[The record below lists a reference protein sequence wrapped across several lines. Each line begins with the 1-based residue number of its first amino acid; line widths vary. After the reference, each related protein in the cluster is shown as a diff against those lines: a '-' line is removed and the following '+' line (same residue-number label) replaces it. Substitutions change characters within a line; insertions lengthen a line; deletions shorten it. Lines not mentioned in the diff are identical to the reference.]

1 MVRGEVAEGPCVVAA
16 VADVVAVGESGAVAD
31 VVVVAEEEEA
41 PAEAGFGIEGSI
53 LRGGGGLFFCA
64 EDSLFFLSSGL
75 GDASFTPAVSA
86 ASAASAAALAA
97 SSSAAAASAAADARS
112 REEVVDVAA

>member
-16 VADVVAVGESGAVAD
+16 VADVVAVGDSGAVAD
-31 VVVVAEEEEA
+31 VVVAEEEEA